1 MEQCRWYPKS
11 APGFLS
17 NPKFNSLHPSLINNW
32 YSPLWARSWCHIQAA
47 ESCEH
52 TLEELYPQ
60 KSHFTQPLLW
70 DQPRSSLGRDD
81 ALPRQEFCCLLR
93 RHHGTLCAEICH
105 WQQSRGS
112 GAGAICPWETK
123 LPGLPKPGAKSQC
136 SIFPGQTC
144 CFIYFHPMNTNT
156 ANPLKHKWLPTPY
169 LQFMFIPTLL
179 DNFCSFS
186 SLLLHSLVKNSK
198 ALNQSQKFNLKFH
211 VDPAL
216 KEHVSSFRAR
226 MITKSIHLFPF
237 PSPELSLAACE
248 SEV

>member
-1 MEQCRWYPKS
+1 MSHPGCWELWAHLGGAVPTEIPFHSAFAVRPAQEQPREGWCPPQAGVLLFAEETPWYPVCWD
-11 APGFLS
+11 LS
-17 NPKFNSLHPSLINNW
+17 LT
-32 YSPLWARSWCHIQAA
+32 A
-47 ESCEH
+47 E
-52 TLEELYPQ
+52 Q
-60 KSHFTQPLLW
+60 GKWGWSHL
-70 DQPRSSLGRDD
+70 SLGN
-81 ALPRQEFCCLLR
+81 
-93 RHHGTLCAEICH
+93 
-105 WQQSRGS
+105 
-112 GAGAICPWETK
+112 TK

-136 SIFPGQTC
+136 SIFPRQTC
-144 CFIYFHPMNTNT
+144 CFIYFHSMNTNT